1 MIEEHVNKIA
11 DIELAISVKTASM
24 NRATTGIDA
33 RIADAEHALETL
45 KEHRT
50 EVAAPYVIGIAD
62 NARQIDEI
70 AAQIIDEWTGEKKTM
85 VFDAGTL
92 KFRTT
97 QSLIIKDETWLLD
110 DILDRM
116 SIEEMFKKKYLKG
129 FNPTAVKKYMD
140 MYELPIDVA
149 EIEYKTTAK
158 LVQKGD

>member
-70 AAQIIDEWTGEKKTM
+70 
-85 VFDAGTL
+85 
-92 KFRTT
+92 
-97 QSLIIKDETWLLD
+97 
-110 DILDRM
+110 
-116 SIEEMFKKKYLKG
+116 
-129 FNPTAVKKYMD
+129 
-140 MYELPIDVA
+140 
-149 EIEYKTTAK
+149 
-158 LVQKGD
+158 

>member
-45 KEHRT
+45 KEHRNR
-50 EVAAPYVIGIAD
+50 VAAPYVVGIAD
-62 NARQIDEI
+62 NDREIDEI
-70 AAQIIDEWTGEKKTM
+70 RTQIIDEWTGEKKTM

-97 QSLIIKDETWLLD
+97 RSLKIHDKAWLLH

-116 SIEEMFKKKYLKG
+116 SIEEMFKKEYLKG

-149 EIEYKTTAK
+149 EIEYKTTVK
-158 LVQKGD
+158 LEQKSD